1 MFTQAMKR
9 VVIVTVAAVG
19 TLAAGTFSYPIPA
32 HADDPC
38 TGDPSCPH
46 FAHLVCEQVDGGSSS
61 GQVTEITAV
70 AYNITKDYAAWLV
83 SGAIA
88 AYCPWDKGK

>member
-9 VVIVTVAAVG
+9 LLIVIVAGAGGIAA
-19 TLAAGTFSYPIPA
+19 TFIDPIPA

-38 TGDPSCPH
+38 AGDPSCPH

-61 GQVTEITAV
+61 AQVAEITAV
-70 AYNITKDYAAWLV
+70 GYNLTKDYAAWLV

-88 AYCPWDKGK
+88 AYCPWDQGK

>member
-9 VVIVTVAAVG
+9 ISIVIVAT
-19 TLAAGTFSYPIPA
+19 AGALTAGNFIYPIPT

-38 TGDPSCPH
+38 AGYPSCPH

-61 GQVTEITAV
+61 SQVADITAV
-70 AYNITKDYAAWLV
+70 AYNLTKDYAAWLV

-88 AYCPWDKGK
+88 AYCPWDHGK

>member
-9 VVIVTVAAVG
+9 LLIVIVAAAGAVAAGSV
-19 TLAAGTFSYPIPA
+19 TYPLPA

-38 TGDPSCPH
+38 AGDPSCPH
-46 FAHLVCEQVDGGSSS
+46 FAHLVCEQLDGGSSS
-61 GQVTEITAV
+61 TQVAEITAV
-70 AYNITKDYAAWLV
+70 AYNLTKDYSAWLV

-88 AYCPWDKGK
+88 AYCPCDQGK

>member
-9 VVIVTVAAVG
+9 ISIVIVAT
-19 TLAAGTFSYPIPA
+19 AGAFTAGNFIYPIPA

-38 TGDPSCPH
+38 AGDPSCPH

-61 GQVTEITAV
+61 SQVADITAV
-70 AYNITKDYAAWLV
+70 AYNLTKDYAAWLV

-88 AYCPWDKGK
+88 AYCPWDQGK

>member
-1 MFTQAMKR
+1 MGAS
-9 VVIVTVAAVG
+9 VVSALKTIA
-19 TLAAGTFSYPIPA
+19 AAGVLTAGGFVCPFSA

-46 FAHLVCEQVDGGSSS
+46 FAHLVCEQMDGGSSS
-61 GQVTEITAV
+61 AQVAEITAV
-70 AYNITKDYAAWLV
+70 AYNLTKDYAAWLV

>member
-1 MFTQAMKR
+1 MKR
-9 VVIVTVAAVG
+9 FLIAIVAA
-19 TLAAGTFSYPIPA
+19 AGVATIAGFVYPISA

-38 TGDPSCPH
+38 AGDPSCPH

-61 GQVTEITAV
+61 SQVADITAV
-70 AYNITKDYAAWLV
+70 AYNLTKDYAASLV
-83 SGAIA
+83 SGAVA